1 MTPTEKANLDLA
13 YEHFEAESAH
23 DTERTLKTLSDD
35 VMYRVVASGDV
46 VYGKEAVAKYYD
58 VWWTAFPD
66 VNIEIKRIVATGE
79 WVFAENFV
87 TATHLGPWLGM
98 APTGKK
104 VIQHLC
110 AVIRCRDGLMTEES
124 VYYDQLE
131 RLRQLG
137 SQFGKQDRKAG
148 AFAFEQALETAF
160 TGVQRL
166 SAGRQTCPAQW
177 EQQNHGR
184 TQPFHRFA
192 VLGCRQGIK
201 QSA

>member
-137 SQFGKQDRKAG
+137 SEFTLDGRKIN
-148 AFAFEQALETAF
+148 
-160 TGVQRL
+160 V
-166 SAGRQTCPAQW
+166 PAW
-177 EQQNHGR
+177 KD
-184 TQPFHRFA
+184 PPKF
-192 VLGCRQGIK
+192 K
-201 QSA
+201 W